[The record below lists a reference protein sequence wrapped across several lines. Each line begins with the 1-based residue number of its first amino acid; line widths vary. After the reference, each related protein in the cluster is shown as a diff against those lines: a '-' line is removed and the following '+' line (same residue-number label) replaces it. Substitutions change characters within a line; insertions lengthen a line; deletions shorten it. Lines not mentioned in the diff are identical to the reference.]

1 MLDQS
6 HPCIIDSI
14 ENIVDV
20 KSDGNYGYR
29 ANVVLLGMGEDS
41 WSFVC
46 NNFLKELAIWS
57 DEYINLLGG
66 IDIFEKLKGSLLVDG
81 LSMVYKFIV
90 MFFWITFGLNK

>member
-1 MLDQS
+1 M
-6 HPCIIDSI
+6 
-14 ENIVDV
+14 
-20 KSDGNYGYR
+20 
-29 ANVVLLGMGEDS
+29 
-41 WSFVC
+41 C